1 MLRKLAGA
9 ELCVV
14 YRAAVLRME
23 QHVLSESVPHMAA
36 VQHYLSEYSS
46 VLPGMHSILYE
57 LTNVPN
63 ATDAQIMGLLFD
75 RTRSGIPIL
84 QAVLERLLWNCNQI
98 LYRHISAWYV
108 LLIIFQPAKSRIPG
122 LLLFFQSLRHLCTIA
137 WQSDARHIRIACVA
151 LPDIRSFKI

>member
-1 MLRKLAGA
+1 M
-9 ELCVV
+9 V

-63 ATDAQIMGLLFD
+63 ATDSQIMGLLFD

-108 LLIIFQPAKSRIPG
+108 LLIAFQPVKPGMPG
-122 LLLFFQSLRHLCTIA
+122 LLLFSVDSRPVHHSTTVGCQTHTHRM
-137 WQSDARHIRIACVA
+137 CVV
-151 LPDIRSFKI
+151 PTRRSFRI